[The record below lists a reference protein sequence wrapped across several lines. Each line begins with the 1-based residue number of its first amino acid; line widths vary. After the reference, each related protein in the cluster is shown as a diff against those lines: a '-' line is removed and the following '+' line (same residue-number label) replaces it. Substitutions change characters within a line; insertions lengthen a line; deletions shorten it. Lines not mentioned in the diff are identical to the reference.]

1 MALAGRG
8 GTVKFSSNENST
20 SPALVADL
28 REWSLNV
35 DQDMFEV
42 STFGSSGW
50 KEFMPNLAGAQGSI
64 SGYWAIQTSTSE
76 RALQNKVI
84 QLSTSP
90 GKISLLV
97 DATNGNGYT
106 GKAWITNLQ
115 LGASVDAIVPFTA
128 GVTIHGAPSYSTI
141 L

>member
-8 GTVKFSSNENST
+8 GTVKYTSSTSG

-28 REWSLNV
+28 REWNLNV
-35 DQDMFEV
+35 DFDMFEI

-50 KEFMPNLAGAQGSI
+50 KEYQPNLAGAQGSI

-76 RALQNKVI
+76 RALQNKVLS
-84 QLSTSP
+84 LSTAP
-90 GKISLLV
+90 GTISLLV
-97 DATNGNGYT
+97 DAAAGNGYT
-106 GKAWITNLQ
+106 GDCWVTNLQ
-115 LGASVDAIVPFTA
+115 LSAAVDGIVPFTA
-128 GVTIHGAPSYSTI
+128 GVTMHGAVSYSTT